1 MTRLGVTKMHKVS
14 KICCDH
20 FLLTYRR
27 NTEKM
32 TTVTA
37 PMTITQILFD
47 HFIYLDKDYK
57 FTRENFQLSRVLGH
71 HNDNRSIIKTKG
83 TTNV

>member
-27 NTEKM
+27 N

-57 FTRENFQLSRVLGH
+57 FTREYFQLSWVLGH

-83 TTNV
+83 MTNV